1 METSFRYQ
9 LGDLVEF
16 KAPRVTEDFID
27 DILVQGI
34 VIEQRWVFT
43 AANRFKVQ
51 TPRGNFEGVR
61 GWRHTKHQ
69 VLLDLRR

>member
-51 TPRGNFEGVR
+51 TPRGNFWVSSDYLTLISR
-61 GWRHTKHQ
+61 A
-69 VLLDLRR
+69 